1 MIYSAL
7 TQSMDRQ
14 ALISSHPWMFC
25 IVAPPVADG
34 VSMGGGPVPHEKRDR
49 AMQHERSDSN
59 SASKLSRP
67 ELGGDR
73 YRVIFEKLPHP
84 AWVLD
89 LATLR
94 FLAANEA
101 AVSKY
106 RYSLDEF
113 RNMSYLDIHLPGDA
127 PVVKERLTNGQ
138 SASPGTC
145 VWRHKT
151 KRGAL
156 LDVVAA
162 WSPIPFDGVRAIL
175 LTADSALP
183 EQETGNDRERLG
195 ALSRRLVELQ
205 ETERAEI
212 ARELHDEIG
221 QLLTGLKL
229 MLSADGQD
237 PLGLADPAG
246 SRRDEMLQ
254 VVNELMGRT
263 RSISMDLRPLML
275 DQLGLL
281 PALAWHFERFTEQ
294 TRVRVSFSHRGID
307 ARFPRAVE
315 TALFRIIQEALTN
328 AARHAGIETLDV
340 DVRADSASLM
350 LRVADRGSGFDMKAA
365 SAGCSAGLTGMQE
378 RALLVGGHL
387 RIDSFPGAGTQV
399 TAELPLRERS
409 ESGD

>member
-1 MIYSAL
+1 M
-7 TQSMDRQ
+7 RQ
-14 ALISSHPWMFC
+14 
-25 IVAPPVADG
+25 
-34 VSMGGGPVPHEKRDR
+34 
-49 AMQHERSDSN
+49 ERRDSN
-59 SASKLSRP
+59 SGSKLKLSRP
-67 ELGGDR
+67 EPGGDR
-73 YRVIFEKLPHP
+73 YQVIFEKLPHP

-101 AVSKY
+101 AISKY

-113 RNMSYLDIHLPGDA
+113 RNMSYLDIHLPEDA
-127 PVVKERLTNGQ
+127 PIVKERLTNGQ

-151 KRGAL
+151 KWGVL

-175 LTADSALP
+175 LTAGSAHEGP

-229 MLSADGQD
+229 MLSAEGPEPRSGGGLTD
-237 PLGLADPAG
+237 PGG
-246 SRRDEMLQ
+246 SRRDQMLQ
-254 VVNELMGRT
+254 VVNELMGLT
-263 RSISMDLRPLML
+263 RSISMDLRPPML

-294 TRVRVSFSHRGID
+294 TRVRVSFSHTGID
-307 ARFPRAVE
+307 TRFPRASE
-315 TALFRIIQEALTN
+315 TASFRIIQEALTN
-328 AARHAGIETLDV
+328 AARHAGIETLEV
-340 DVRADSASLM
+340 EVRADSASLM
-350 LRVADRGSGFDMKAA
+350 LRVADRGSGFDMEAA
-365 SAGCSAGLTGMQE
+365 SAACSAGLTGMQE

-387 RIDSFPGAGTQV
+387 RIESFPGAGTRV
-399 TAELPLRERS
+399 TAELPLRKRS
-409 ESGD
+409 ESGG

>member
-1 MIYSAL
+1 
-7 TQSMDRQ
+7 
-14 ALISSHPWMFC
+14 
-25 IVAPPVADG
+25 
-34 VSMGGGPVPHEKRDR
+34 
-49 AMQHERSDSN
+49 MQLERRDSN
-59 SASKLSRP
+59 AGSKLGLTRP

-113 RNMSYLDIHLPGDA
+113 RHMSYLDIHLPGDA
-127 PVVKERLTNGQ
+127 PMVKQRLTNGQ

-151 KRGAL
+151 KRGVL

-162 WSPIPFDGVRAIL
+162 WTPIPFDGVRAIL
-175 LTADSALP
+175 LTADSAPGGL
-183 EQETGNDRERLG
+183 EQDTGNDRERLG

-205 ETERAEI
+205 ETERSEI

-229 MLSADGQD
+229 MLSAEG
-237 PLGLADPAG
+237 PA
-246 SRRDEMLQ
+246 RRDQMLQ
-254 VVNELMGRT
+254 VVHELMGRT
-263 RSISMDLRPLML
+263 RSISMDLRPPML

-281 PALAWHFERFTEQ
+281 PALVWHFERFTEQ
-294 TRVRVSFSHRGID
+294 TGVRVSFRHEGID
-307 ARFPRAVE
+307 TRFPRVVE
-315 TALFRIIQEALTN
+315 TASFRIIQEALTN
-328 AARHAGIETLDV
+328 AARHAGVEILEV
-340 DVRADSASLM
+340 EVRADSASLM
-350 LRVADRGSGFDMKAA
+350 LRVTDRGAGFDTEAA
-365 SAGCSAGLTGMQE
+365 LAGCSAGLTGMKE

-387 RIDSFPGAGTQV
+387 GIESCPGAGTHV
-399 TAELPLRERS
+399 TAELPLRGRS
-409 ESGD
+409 ESGGLIE